1 MSEESICLYDLLN
14 LAIGKPQRGVVNFN
28 ALHALLL
35 AVLRQLDIREIKTE
49 WKESP
54 GDRHLAY
61 LVDVTEAK
69 QPEHTDEKQKADVEP
84 KAEPVTE
91 LQESRPSSS
100 SQTPSADIA
109 GEEQWRVISRVQACE
124 DGVSKAMKLIQ
135 ELQTSTPKDSLT
147 DEIKDHQQKLVGEQ
161 EKMVT
166 SMKKCFHRVDALEE
180 TVKSLKDTL
189 QKYPEPHTELHEP
202 RPSPSSQTPSTAT
215 AKDEQGRFFSR
226 VQACED
232 GLSKAMK
239 LIQELLTL
247 THKDSLKDEIK
258 DHQQKFVGEQEE
270 MVTSVEKCFH
280 RVDALEEIVKSLKD
294 TFQKY
299 PEPDT
304 ELHEPRP
311 SPSSQTPSTAT
322 ASDEQW
328 RFFSRVQ
335 ACEDGLSKAM
345 NLIQELLTLTHKDS
359 LKDEIKDHQQKLVGE
374 QEDMVSSVEKC
385 LHRVDALEETVKS
398 LKDTFQKYPEPDNE
412 LHEPRPSPSS
422 QTPSTATASDEQW
435 RLFSR
440 VQACEDGLSKAMK
453 LIQELLTLTHKDSL
467 KDEIK
472 DHQQKLVGEQEK
484 MVTSMKKCFHRVDAL
499 EETVKSLKD
508 TFQKYP
514 GPEELSQYVTWD
526 IMQSVL
532 VSKTESLQKVTSTES
547 STLQE
552 AMDTKPG
559 TEPSSAM
566 SPQQTPLK
574 SDVTGAAMP
583 PSRESGSSV
592 ETLRNIGK
600 IKESVNKLDARLAAV
615 EEGKV
620 DQPQL
625 THLRELITKTVSQDV
640 SNKLMG
646 QLNQQRALIDNL
658 KSDSEKLY
666 NLLDVFINP
675 TSPERESTSEGASED
690 RDSDSRQFHELE
702 QQKLHH
708 RKSLQ
713 KLKED
718 VKQHKAIQASS
729 EKGMTDQHLQDQL
742 DDLRG
747 MLEDMM
753 LSLTSEL
760 SSSFKDDDEQDESDS
775 QGLGENNERSSFI
788 TRTVNIGRKLSSL
801 FQSYELLQDTV
812 NNLLQQQTGGSAE
825 AAKKGENA
833 ELVNNVQEA
842 ILQLQAECEK
852 LHETTRCLH
861 EDNRQKQTHIEEL
874 YKTMEELEEKK
885 ADKQMVESEIKADKS
900 ALETK
905 VSRLQFD
912 SATEQLNTM
921 FHELLNKVIGQ
932 EQDWHK
938 VIDKLSTEMECK
950 LNRIELDSLKK
961 QLEDRWKNI
970 HKNLQ
975 AQGAPEHEDAA
986 GLRKKLMERFNC
998 LSCDRPVMKHT
1009 PGPHLVTLPSSPGF
1023 PSHKSIR
1030 PFTVYALEQFRQH
1043 YRSLRPGT
1051 NRNHFEA
1058 ANSGRIREHLQK
1070 SHAVIYRQPESMQKP
1085 LKHCEKTG
1093 SQGITKEKLK
1103 QNQPG
1108 VQHERIAELTDYSHL
1123 VVSRSCGGS
1132 HTIASPSQRRTGL
1145 QFIKHHSQ
1153 PEVDGI
1159 VQSEEVD
1166 ILGLDGHIYKGR
1178 LNPPP
1183 IRSTETKLPTIST
1196 KDGLC
1201 KTKDKSRSSP
1211 SHKPPASPEMG
1222 HNALVHQSHS
1232 AKSAQLSRSVSS
1244 ISGQDWPVSALGCAS
1259 QGSISSVAAES
1270 NSEPLDK

>member
-658 KSDSEKLY
+658 KSDSEK
-666 NLLDVFINP
+666 
-675 TSPERESTSEGASED
+675 
-690 RDSDSRQFHELE
+690 
-702 QQKLHH
+702 
-708 RKSLQ
+708 
-713 KLKED
+713 
-718 VKQHKAIQASS
+718 
-729 EKGMTDQHLQDQL
+729 
-742 DDLRG
+742 
-747 MLEDMM
+747 
-753 LSLTSEL
+753 
-760 SSSFKDDDEQDESDS
+760 
-775 QGLGENNERSSFI
+775 
-788 TRTVNIGRKLSSL
+788 
-801 FQSYELLQDTV
+801 
-812 NNLLQQQTGGSAE
+812 
-825 AAKKGENA
+825 NA

-1043 YRSLRPGT
+1043 YRS
-1051 NRNHFEA
+1051 
-1058 ANSGRIREHLQK
+1058 
-1070 SHAVIYRQPESMQKP
+1070 
-1085 LKHCEKTG
+1085 
-1093 SQGITKEKLK
+1093 
-1103 QNQPG
+1103 
-1108 VQHERIAELTDYSHL
+1108 ERIAELTDYSHL